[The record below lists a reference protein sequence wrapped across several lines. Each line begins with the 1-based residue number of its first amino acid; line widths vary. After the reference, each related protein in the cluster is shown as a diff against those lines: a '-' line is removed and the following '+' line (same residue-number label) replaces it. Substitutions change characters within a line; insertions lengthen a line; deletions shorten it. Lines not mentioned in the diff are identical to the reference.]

1 MNITEE
7 KWKEIENCSNY
18 KINKDGKVLN
28 VKSGKI
34 LNGSHRNGYSV
45 FSIRDNSGIVIT
57 MNTHIAVA
65 KAFVPNPNNK
75 PIVNHKD
82 ENKGNPRADNLE
94 WVTHKENTNYGQCP
108 EKIGMRLSV
117 PINEYDLDG
126 TYIRTWKSSQF
137 ASLVYGVN
145 ARVIQ
150 NASQLP
156 EKKSKLHCKTSCGR
170 QWRIHQGNID
180 NIEPIYSKHAR
191 HYIGNANYMVEVP
204 EEYLYSTELTDYE
217 KCIEALDEVIAN
229 DMRPKYQTSN
239 LFFIKDFITKKLA
252 IG

>member
-7 KWKEIENCSNY
+7 EWKEIENCSNY

-82 ENKGNPRADNLE
+82 ENKGNPKADNLE
-94 WVTHKENTNYGQCP
+94 WVTHKENTNYGRCP
-108 EKIGMRLSV
+108 GKIGMRMSV

-126 TYIRTWKSSQF
+126 KYIRTWKSSQL
-137 ASLVYGVN
+137 ASEIYKVTPRIIQLAVDEGN
-145 ARVIQ
+145 AT
-150 NASQLP
+150 
-156 EKKSKLHCKTSCGR
+156 KTSCGR
-170 QWRIHQGNID
+170 QWRVYQGNIE
-180 NIEPIYSKHAR
+180 NIQPIQSKRAR
-191 HYIGNANYMVEVP
+191 RYIGNANYMVEVP

-229 DMRPKYQTSN
+229 DMIPKYQTSN

-252 IG
+252 IV